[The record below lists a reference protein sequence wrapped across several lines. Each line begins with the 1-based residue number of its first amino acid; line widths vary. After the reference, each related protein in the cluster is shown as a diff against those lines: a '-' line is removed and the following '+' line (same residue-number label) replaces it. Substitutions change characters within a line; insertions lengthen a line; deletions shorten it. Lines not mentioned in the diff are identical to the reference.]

1 MVLGIP
7 MLFSNF
13 FHIGGE
19 LKTISKSSGAFALF
33 LDFDESDVVDL
44 KPVVVVLFIGS
55 LM

>member
-13 FHIGGE
+13 YHIGGE
-19 LKTISKSSGAFALF
+19 LKTTFALF
-33 LDFDESDVVDL
+33 LDFDESDVVVL
-44 KPVVVVLFIGS
+44 KPIVVVLFIGS